1 MVKFLETMISM
12 QDMFND
18 YGHSYITGIHLVDY
32 TSIDIEG
39 VRPSNPATSRK
50 RASENVSC
58 YNTYITTS
66 LDLTKDYFFQAIER
80 GHYKKNRCWLNTLMD
95 VYGNGLLSQN
105 KQQRYIITVD
115 KILETIGMTDYNIE
129 RGFTIH
135 DFEQFFKKYRTPVR
149 VCYAFKK
156 LIYKFDPEIRNP
168 HIPVL
173 YCLAKDDHIYTLNHN
188 THSLSHIKNHV
199 EDEEGES
206 EYQVVASTD

>member
-1 MVKFLETMISM
+1 MRQLYVGGFPVVLRYPLTQNITEFLVTHHRSLLTIEEKVLESLGREPSEENTEDFQRMVKILKTNLSM
-12 QDMFND
+12 KEMFND
-18 YGHSYITGIHLVDY
+18 YGHSYITGIYLVDY
-32 TSIDIEG
+32 NSIDIER

-129 RGFTIH
+129 RGFTVH
-135 DFEQFFKKYRTPVR
+135 DFDQF
-149 VCYAFKK
+149 
-156 LIYKFDPEIRNP
+156 LRN
-168 HIPVL
+168 
-173 YCLAKDDHIYTLNHN
+173 A
-188 THSLSHIKNHV
+188 
-199 EDEEGES
+199 
-206 EYQVVASTD
+206 EYL